1 MEQSRKN
8 LKILSIVMVVF
19 AVLTLLSLVTELIF
33 GNFNDAVIPEGSPDN
48 ILLITKIF
56 VAVISF
62 AFLLPQIYVGI
73 KGLKMAKNPDS
84 SKGHIIWATILLVI
98 SVIGLVSPIVS
109 IIKLEA
115 IFENISTIITIL
127 VDVVI
132 YYLFIKYAK
141 IVAKEN

>member
-1 MEQSRKN
+1 MLTPNVDLKN
-8 LKILSIVMVVF
+8 KT
-19 AVLTLLSLVTELIF
+19 VLVTGAAGFVGASLVTELIF